1 MKPKLKKT
9 LKLACVAIALT
20 TFSACAEKMVFTDNP
35 DVNPD
40 DKGFTEV
47 PLDFDWSMSQDIAI
61 QLKSDVTTRAYIY
74 EDENLQKLMCTT
86 VLEADKPET
95 ITLTALNLLD

>member
-47 PLDFDWSMSQDIAI
+47 PL
-61 QLKSDVTTRAYIY
+61 LP
-74 EDENLQKLMCTT
+74 NLST
-86 VLEADKPET
+86 VLFIIKYRY
-95 ITLTALNLLD
+95 L